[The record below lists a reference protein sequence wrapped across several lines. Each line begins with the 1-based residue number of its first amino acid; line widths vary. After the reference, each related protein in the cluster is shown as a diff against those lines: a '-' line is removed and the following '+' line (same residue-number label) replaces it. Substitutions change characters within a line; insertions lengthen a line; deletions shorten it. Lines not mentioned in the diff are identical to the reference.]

1 MTYLVGQLG
10 NLDHFYIILEN
21 SNSSDYIDE
30 YDDEEEVEEDY
41 TDENTADKYFA
52 CEKKFNLFVLQQLLF
67 IKDNFPGELSTS
79 ER

>member
-1 MTYLVGQLG
+1 MG

-21 SNSSDYIDE
+21 SNSSDYNDE
-30 YDDEEEVEEDY
+30 YDEEEEEVEEDY

-67 IKDNFPGELSTS
+67 IKDNFPGELSTP